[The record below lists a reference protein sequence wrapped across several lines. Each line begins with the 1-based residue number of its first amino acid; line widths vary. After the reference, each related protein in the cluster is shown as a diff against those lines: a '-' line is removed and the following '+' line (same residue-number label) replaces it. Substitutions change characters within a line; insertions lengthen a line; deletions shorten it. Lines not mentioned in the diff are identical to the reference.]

1 MSIFKTM
8 RKCMSA
14 NSQPVQPKNRKRNK
28 DKTSISIF
36 ILIRSILNI
45 IITIFIICNTSSALG
60 ADTHTGAS
68 TTPETSVMNNT
79 FEKVETKSRTS
90 DASEGGR

>member
-1 MSIFKTM
+1 MQIPNQFNQKIE
-8 RKCMSA
+8 KEA
-14 NSQPVQPKNRKRNK
+14 KIKLA
-28 DKTSISIF
+28 ISIF
-36 ILIRSILNI
+36 IFIRSILNI